1 MDKSTEQSQKIDEQL
16 EEKRENLW
24 EWIKEYI
31 HDFIDIRKE
40 TDKQTTIDSIKA
52 DISFRGHTAWVL
64 VCSIFVASVGLNANS
79 TAVVIGAMLISP
91 LMGPILGLALALAIN
106 DVDLLRKAIK
116 NLIVMVVLSI
126 LAAFLFFW
134 LFPLRDTSSELLART
149 SPDIRDVLIAFF
161 GGLALIIARTKKG
174 TIASVIFGVAI
185 ATALMPPLCTVGF
198 GLAVGNFS
206 YVWGA
211 LYLFIINA
219 IFIALA
225 SFLVLRLIHLPMAH
239 YANSTKRRRISNI
252 AYTLAVLV
260 MVPAGYT
267 FWQVLKK
274 SRFDNNAKQFI
285 AENIESYKFINNNG
299 RFLKELSGYDYNDGN
314 SYIELVFIGD
324 EAVPENIQQMWNA
337 KKTDYQ
343 MLQHTELRI
352 VDNGK
357 NDGQESNYVREL
369 YETHKKDL
377 IDSKSRIQLLEKEVS
392 KFNKFNKDAL
402 LFSKIA
408 KEATI
413 NYDQLETITF
423 ANELVSNFKTIDTIP
438 VFRISWKKGT
448 KKKDIDQQ
456 TEKMQKWL
464 RVMLD
469 SDKIQVKN

>member
-1 MDKSTEQSQKIDEQL
+1 
-16 EEKRENLW
+16 
-24 EWIKEYI
+24 
-31 HDFIDIRKE
+31 
-40 TDKQTTIDSIKA
+40 
-52 DISFRGHTAWVL
+52 
-64 VCSIFVASVGLNANS
+64 
-79 TAVVIGAMLISP
+79 
-91 LMGPILGLALALAIN
+91 
-106 DVDLLRKAIK
+106 
-116 NLIVMVVLSI
+116 MVVLSI

-225 SFLVLRLIHLPMAH
+225 SFLVLRLIHLPMTH

-314 SYIELVFIGD
+314 SYIELVLSVMRRFPKTYNKCGMPKKRITKCCS
-324 EAVPENIQQMWNA
+324 IQS
-337 KKTDYQ
+337 Y
-343 MLQHTELRI
+343 
-352 VDNGK
+352 
-357 NDGQESNYVREL
+357 
-369 YETHKKDL
+369 
-377 IDSKSRIQLLEKEVS
+377 
-392 KFNKFNKDAL
+392 AL
-402 LFSKIA
+402 SI
-408 KEATI
+408 
-413 NYDQLETITF
+413 
-423 ANELVSNFKTIDTIP
+423 
-438 VFRISWKKGT
+438 
-448 KKKDIDQQ
+448 
-456 TEKMQKWL
+456 TEKM
-464 RVMLD
+464 M
-469 SDKIQVKN
+469 DKKATMFENFTKPIKKI

>member
-1 MDKSTEQSQKIDEQL
+1 MT
-16 EEKRENLW
+16 
-24 EWIKEYI
+24 
-31 HDFIDIRKE
+31 
-40 TDKQTTIDSIKA
+40 
-52 DISFRGHTAWVL
+52 
-64 VCSIFVASVGLNANS
+64 
-79 TAVVIGAMLISP
+79 
-91 LMGPILGLALALAIN
+91 
-106 DVDLLRKAIK
+106 
-116 NLIVMVVLSI
+116 
-126 LAAFLFFW
+126 
-134 LFPLRDTSSELLART
+134 
-149 SPDIRDVLIAFF
+149 
-161 GGLALIIARTKKG
+161 
-174 TIASVIFGVAI
+174 
-185 ATALMPPLCTVGF
+185 
-198 GLAVGNFS
+198 
-206 YVWGA
+206 
-211 LYLFIINA
+211 
-219 IFIALA
+219 
-225 SFLVLRLIHLPMAH
+225 H